1 MALPEAPQRFT
12 PEGDIEMRITPFD
25 LSKIVTAS
33 REKFASFR
41 DFQARALTQ
50 YAGRFFGKASRDDK
64 EGRKAS
70 PLNLAYGAVS
80 TLIPNLVYND
90 PKCKVT
96 TGTLAYRDYAEM
108 IAMAI
113 DYALLMLKYRENLR
127 KVIFDALF
135 VAGFMK
141 TGISL
146 SDRTVQVDGRRIS
159 VGQFYADRVDFSD
172 MVFDP
177 AARDWREQRLT
188 GNRYRADADKML
200 EIGFGD
206 PDLIRKLSTRSE
218 EGPADRSAGDRLNGD
233 RGEDQVRDILRY
245 VDLVDLYIPEE
256 NQIVTM
262 PYQKDMVQ
270 DAFINEA
277 EYVGPDTGPYHM
289 LAFSPVSENI
299 LPVAPAAIWFDLHVV
314 GSRITRKLGRQ
325 AERLKRILAYE
336 GSAIEDATEIAEAD
350 DGEAVRV
357 DDISKIKEITFG
369 GAAPESYAWMEW
381 VKRNFSETAGNV
393 EMMSGQSPSA
403 PTLGQSEI
411 MQANGSIRLGDMQ
424 NLVYDF
430 TAEIAHDAGF
440 YIHTDPLIELPL
452 TRRASGQD
460 TQVIYTPEM
469 RKGEWLDYMVKI
481 QPYSMA
487 RPDPNMSVRRKLEFA
502 TNVIPAAAQAMA
514 LLGPGFM
521 VGAFLKRMA
530 LETGIEDADEWLN
543 DPAIQAFV
551 TARAQAVNAGTEGP
565 GKAGGAAGPLPQA
578 SAGLPAVNPG
588 QPNPSATGPTGG
600 ISTGTESASAQQETS
615 GEIQGLAQPS
625 MRSMAMSR

>member
-1 MALPEAPQRFT
+1 MKT
-12 PEGDIEMRITPFD
+12 TPFD

-33 REKFASFR
+33 AEKFAGFR
-41 DFQARALTQ
+41 DFRTRAFVQ
-50 YAGRFFGKASRDDK
+50 YAGRFYGKSLKDDK

-70 PLNLAYGAVS
+70 PLNLAYSAVS
-80 TLIPNLVYND
+80 TIIPNLVYND

-113 DYALLMLKYRENLR
+113 DYALTMLKFRENLR

-135 VAGFMK
+135 TAGFMK
-141 TGISL
+141 TGIAL
-146 SDRTVQVDGRRIS
+146 SDRTVQVDGRRVS
-159 VGQFYADRVDFSD
+159 VGQFYADRVDSD
-172 MVFDP
+172 DMILDP
-177 AARDWREQRLT
+177 SARDWREQRIV

-200 EIGFGD
+200 ETGFGD
-206 PDLIRKLSTRSE
+206 PDLIRKLSTRTE
-218 EGPADRSAGDRLNGD
+218 EGPTGQSAGEKLGGN
-233 RGEDQVRDILRY
+233 RGEDHIRGIQRY
-245 VDLVDLYIPEE
+245 VDLVDLYIPDE
-256 NQIVTM
+256 NRIVTM
-262 PYQKDMVQ
+262 PYKKDMVQ
-270 DAFINEA
+270 DAFINES

-299 LPVAPAAIWFDLHVV
+299 LPVAPASIWYDLHVL
-314 GSRITRKLGRQ
+314 GNRIARKLGRQ
-325 AERLKRILAYE
+325 AERLKRVLVYE
-336 GSAIEDATEIAEAD
+336 GAAIEDATEIAEAD
-350 DGEAVRV
+350 DGEAIRV
-357 DDISKIKEITFG
+357 DDISKIKEVTFG
-369 GAAPESYAWMEW
+369 GASPESYTWMEW
-381 VKRNFSETAGNV
+381 VKRNFSEMAGNV
-393 EMMSGQSPSA
+393 ELMSGQSPTA

-411 MQANGSIRLGDMQ
+411 MQANGSVRLGDMQ

-440 YIHTDPLIELPL
+440 YVHTDPLIELPL
-452 TRRASGQD
+452 TRRVSGQD

-530 LETGIEDADEWLN
+530 LEIGIEDADEWLN

-551 TARAQAVNAGTEGP
+551 TARAQAINAGTGGS
-565 GKAGGAAGPLPQA
+565 GKATGAATALPQA
-578 SAGLPAVNPG
+578 SAGLPAVNPS

-600 ISTGTESASAQQETS
+600 ISTGTETAAAQQESS
-615 GEIQGLAQPS
+615 GEIQGMRQPS
-625 MRSMAMSR
+625 MRSMALSR